1 MTTDIK
7 IEVPEQEEIE
17 EIIYEEELTWVEA
30 INCAFAALSSIDGID
45 FGMLNPSDQN
55 RILRIRRKSIRLIDA
70 GINEI
75 YEEKFLSNEEE
86 QQ

>member
-7 IEVPEQEEIE
+7 IEVPEQDEIE
-17 EIIYEEELTWVEA
+17 EIIYEEELTWVEV
-30 INCAFAALSSIDGID
+30 INCAFASLSAIDGID